1 MNNSYTPIGRRRPP
15 GGPPAPRTPFCAR
28 CKNHGLEEPVKG
40 HKRFCEFRDCKCA
53 RCRLT
58 RDKQRVMA
66 RQVAL
71 RRAQAQDEAMGRVT
85 QDELEEPVLPPV
97 EPAETSPPLH
107 SLLLTSTNSAFRA
120 AAGASQAELQKLGES
135 SLLGSTT
142 VDRSYSSLPLHSLW
156 AAAQPLMYQ
165 MLSGHRYAPY
175 HVPPPRYSS
184 WHHSYHPYA
193 LAAAAT
199 VTSAPYNTPSY
210 GGQALPSAVTPSCA
224 SRSPELQTAEMVALA
239 PLYESLYRPVAL
251 VTRTPTSTTV
261 ASSSAAATPPG
272 DESSNHSEGERPL
285 LVQRKDSPVRQ
296 LDGPIS
302 FARARDIR

>member
-1 MNNSYTPIGRRRPP
+1 MKPHTTVVDNSPQQALMSDRKPVMEPASFRRPK
-15 GGPPAPRTPFCAR
+15 CAR
-28 CKNHGLEEPVKG
+28 CRNHGHHILVRG
-40 HKRFCEFRDCKCA
+40 HKRFCRYKDCICDKCMLIA
-53 RCRLT
+53 ER
-58 RDKQRVMA
+58 QRVMA
-66 RQVAL
+66 LQVAL
-71 RRAQAQDEAMGRVT
+71 RRRQQQDEALGYAPL
-85 QDELEEPVLPPV
+85 DC
-97 EPAETSPPLH
+97 SPPTFVQDLSARDSA
-107 SLLLTSTNSAFRA
+107 SLPDTTTLGL
-120 AAGASQAELQKLGES
+120 ASQAELQKLGES